1 MRHTL
6 HLEATHLGTVKATR
20 GGHTA
25 TALKAKGR
33 IRADMGTPAVRTWP
47 AAPGRRGR
55 RGRSSC
61 QSPAMRQL
69 RHGPGHLQIHLGS
82 VSDTAGRKSKAKTS
96 APEKEEALLCLAVH
110 PAPGWHLAGRGWGTR
125 CPTRAG
131 EGGAVPWGTSPPSL
145 QRPQRLPWGTGQ
157 RHHAAHREPL
167 RLAPRTGRRAAR
179 RHHGPRTGP
188 ALSQV
193 SSACHSGPP
202 GCSVPVRRDPGRG
215 VCHTPH
221 GTTGSHSWVPAEE
234 TPPPLANPPRCAS
247 RTSPQFP
254 PHGAVCPDRL
264 ASSHKV
270 LSPPV
275 DDGDQGAGALSPH
288 SLLA

>member
-1 MRHTL
+1 MRYTL

-33 IRADMGTPAVRTWP
+33 IRADMGTPTVRTWP

-82 VSDTAGRKSKAKTS
+82 VRDTVGRKSKAKTS

-110 PAPGWHLAGRGWGTR
+110 PAPGWHLAGRGRGTR

-131 EGGAVPWGTSPPSL
+131 EGGGCALGDQPPPACSGHSGCLGAQASNTTRPTGSPSGL
-145 QRPQRLPWGTGQ
+145 LPAPAGELHGDTTGPG
-157 RHHAAHREPL
+157 RALPCHRSAAP
-167 RLAPRTGRRAAR
+167 ATPGRRAAQSPFAGTR
-179 RHHGPRTGP
+179 AGASVTRLTAPLGPT
-188 ALSQV
+188 
-193 SSACHSGPP
+193 P
-202 GCSVPVRRDPGRG
+202 GCRRRKR
-215 VCHTPH
+215 H
-221 GTTGSHSWVPAEE
+221 
-234 TPPPLANPPRCAS
+234 
-247 RTSPQFP
+247 
-254 PHGAVCPDRL
+254 
-264 ASSHKV
+264 
-270 LSPPV
+270 
-275 DDGDQGAGALSPH
+275 
-288 SLLA
+288 LL

>member
-55 RGRSSC
+55 SSC

-82 VSDTAGRKSKAKTS
+82 VGDTVGRKSKAKTS

-110 PAPGWHLAGRGWGTR
+110 PAPGWHLAGRGRGTR
-125 CPTRAG
+125 CPTR
-131 EGGAVPWGTSPPSL
+131 GGGGCALGDQPPPSL
-145 QRPQRLPWGTGQ
+145 QRPQGLPWGTGQ

-179 RHHGPRTGP
+179 RHHGPEVLAGPDGPCPVTGQQRLP
-188 ALSQV
+188 LRAAGLLSPRSQ
-193 SSACHSGPP
+193 GP
-202 GCSVPVRRDPGRG
+202 GPGRL
-215 VCHTPH
+215 
-221 GTTGSHSWVPAEE
+221 SHASRHHWVP
-234 TPPPLANPPRCAS
+234 L
-247 RTSPQFP
+247 
-254 PHGAVCPDRL
+254 L
-264 ASSHKV
+264 
-270 LSPPV
+270 
-275 DDGDQGAGALSPH
+275 GAGGGNATSSSKPASLCQPHVASVSPSRSRLS
-288 SLLA
+288 

>member
-82 VSDTAGRKSKAKTS
+82 VRDTVGRKSKAKTS

-110 PAPGWHLAGRGWGTR
+110 PAPGWHLAGRGRGTR

-131 EGGAVPWGTSPPSL
+131 EGGGLCLGGPAPPQPAAATAAALGHGPATPRGPQGAPPACSPHQQESCTATPRAPDGPCPVTG
-145 QRPQRLPWGTGQ
+145 QQRLPLRAAGLLSPRSQGPGPGRLSHAS
-157 RHHAAHREPL
+157 RHH
-167 RLAPRTGRRAAR
+167 
-179 RHHGPRTGP
+179 
-188 ALSQV
+188 
-193 SSACHSGPP
+193 
-202 GCSVPVRRDPGRG
+202 
-215 VCHTPH
+215 
-221 GTTGSHSWVPAEE
+221 WVP
-234 TPPPLANPPRCAS
+234 L
-247 RTSPQFP
+247 
-254 PHGAVCPDRL
+254 L
-264 ASSHKV
+264 
-270 LSPPV
+270 
-275 DDGDQGAGALSPH
+275 GAGGGNATSSSKPASLCQPHVASVSP
-288 SLLA
+288 SRSRLP